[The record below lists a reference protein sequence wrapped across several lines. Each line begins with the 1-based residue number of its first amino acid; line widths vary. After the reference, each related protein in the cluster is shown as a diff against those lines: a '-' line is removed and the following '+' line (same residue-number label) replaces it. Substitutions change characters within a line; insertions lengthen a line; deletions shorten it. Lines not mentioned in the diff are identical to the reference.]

1 MIGNNLSI
9 HAGAAESVG
18 VYCCGKEGR
27 VIEEEIM
34 IKAICQGDGS
44 AFRQFVEI
52 YSEQVY
58 KVTYSVLRD
67 TKEAEDAAQE
77 TFLQIYKALPEY
89 RFQGLKTWIT
99 RIALHKAIDARRR
112 RGRQREQS
120 ADYEYMLD
128 QTPAGDED
136 VLSGVVRRDRKIRL
150 WNEVDNLPSAHRE
163 VVIAFY
169 LENKNYEQ
177 IAAEKG
183 ITLKTVES
191 RLYRARQWIRAHWKE
206 EEWL

>member
-1 MIGNNLSI
+1 
-9 HAGAAESVG
+9 
-18 VYCCGKEGR
+18 
-27 VIEEEIM
+27 M